1 MKPAVQS
8 FILAFVF
15 FTLSTNVAR
24 GQEIYSVN
32 ANAIFMV
39 GSLKEYYSSGFGVSA
54 QYEYPLNE
62 KIIGLIRAGFI
73 YVPND
78 FDLGI
83 LIFSIPLQGGVK
95 YMLNDTFYAQGMLGA
110 NVVNAVA
117 TFGSGSGT
125 YFSMGAGVGAHL
137 GKFDIAPHI
146 DYVDNGWS
154 HFGIRIGYRI
164 ER

>member
-1 MKPAVQS
+1 MKPAKKT
-8 FILAFVF
+8 FLLF
-15 FTLSTNVAR
+15 FTFIILSVNFSR
-24 GQEIYSVN
+24 GQEMYSVN

-39 GSLKEYYSSGFGVSA
+39 GSLKEYYQSGFGVSA
-54 QYEYPLNE
+54 QYEFPFND

-78 FDLGI
+78 LNLGI

-125 YFSMGAGVGAHL
+125 YFSAGAGVGAHL

-146 DYVDNGWS
+146 EYVDNGWS

>member
-1 MKPAVQS
+1 MKPAKKTFLLFFA
-8 FILAFVF
+8 FIILCMNPSRA
-15 FTLSTNVAR
+15 
-24 GQEIYSVN
+24 QEMYSVN
-32 ANAIFMV
+32 ANAVFMV

-54 QYEYPLNE
+54 QYEYPFSE
-62 KIIGLIRAGFI
+62 KITGVIRAGFI

-78 FDLGI
+78 LDLGI
-83 LIFSIPLQGGVK
+83 LIFSLPLQGGVK